1 MLRPI
6 HSHANKPA
14 AGQPFN
20 GIVAMQEHLDQR
32 KRVED
37 YVQGQST
44 NFPKVPTSC
53 DGDCTVGKWLHSEG
67 GRRCTDVKLVDVLC
81 ESCTEFRD
89 AASHVVLLAQSGKLD
104 LAKEALQEG
113 RLYANAS
120 EEFQQHLV
128 MFNCHYSAW
137 AEGLL

>member
-1 MLRPI
+1 MLCQF
-6 HSHANKPA
+6 HSYANKSA

-32 KRVED
+32 RRVED
-37 YVQGQST
+37 YVEGQSKILP
-44 NFPKVPTSC
+44 NVPTTC

-67 GRRCTDVKLVDVLC
+67 GRKCTDVKLVDALC

-89 AASHVVLLAQSGKLD
+89 AASHVVVLARCGRSD

-113 RLYANAS
+113 RLYANTS

-128 MFNCHYSAW
+128 MFNCRYSAW